1 MRRPSWRW
9 LWVVVVAGAAAI
21 GFWQLDGWRRQ
32 PPEISF
38 ARATRETI
46 ASTVPTN
53 GKVEPIEWATARA
66 ARQGPVQEILVQRG
80 QKVNE
85 GDVLIAIDSA
95 DSQAELSAAQAR
107 VVQIQAELETLSKG
121 GRATDL
127 AEISSGLERARLDLK
142 VAQNEYDTLLRLQ
155 ARQAATP
162 LETAAA
168 KEKVD
173 RARLQIESLQ
183 QRKAALVAVPDR
195 TSAEARLHDAQAAAE
210 LAQSRIS
217 QSVVRAP
224 LSGTV
229 YQFDLKRGAYV
240 NAGDVIASI
249 GRLDRVHVTVYV
261 DEPDLGRVAKGMPAS
276 ITWDALPGRVW
287 KGTVDR
293 TASQIVAL
301 GSRQVGEVACL
312 IENPDMDLLPGT
324 NVNVEIRSH
333 TVENAVTIPKEAV
346 RRESGQTGVF
356 SLNGDRLAW
365 RKITQGV
372 NNTTRVQVSELG
384 EGDAVALPSERTLK
398 QGMQVQPVFP

>member
-1 MRRPSWRW
+1 MRRW
-9 LWVVVVAGAAAI
+9 LLLLVVVVAAAI
-21 GFWQLDGWRRQ
+21 GFWRLDGWRRQ
-32 PPEISF
+32 PPEVSF

-46 ASTVPTN
+46 ASVVPTN
-53 GKVEPIEWATARA
+53 GKVEPIEWAAARA
-66 ARQGPVQEILVQRG
+66 SRPGPVQLISIQRG
-80 QKVNE
+80 QKVKE
-85 GDVLIAIDSA
+85 GDVLIEIDSSEA
-95 DSQAELSAAQAR
+95 QAELSAAQAR
-107 VVQIQAELETLSKG
+107 IVQIQAELETLSKG

-142 VAQNEYDTLLRLQ
+142 VAQDEYDALLRLQ

-168 KEKVD
+168 KERVD
-173 RARLQIESLQ
+173 RARLQIQSLE

-210 LAQSRIS
+210 LADSKIR

-224 LSGTV
+224 IPGTV
-229 YQFDLKRGAYV
+229 YQFDLKPGAYL
-240 NAGDVIASI
+240 NAGDTVAFI

-276 ITWDALPGRVW
+276 ITWDALPGRIW
-287 KGTVDR
+287 KGAVDR
-293 TASQIVAL
+293 AASQIVAL

-324 NVNVEIRSH
+324 NVNVEIRSQ

-372 NNTTRVQVSELG
+372 NNTTRVQVSDLA
-384 EGDAVALPSERTLK
+384 EGDAVALPSEKTLK
-398 QGMQVQPVFP
+398 QGMQVQAVFP